1 MNMSINKCNND
12 FNMDDEEEAS
22 FLSPPMPAKQ
32 HFCDDGGCK
41 LNLEQT
47 KTTMAMA
54 IAMSNSMADVK
65 CDGNVKRYGN
75 LGEDN

>member
-1 MNMSINKCNND
+1 MKRKLHFCHRQCEPT
-12 FNMDDEEEAS
+12 F
-22 FLSPPMPAKQ
+22 
-32 HFCDDGGCK
+32 FCDDGGSK

-54 IAMSNSMADVK
+54 IAMLNSMADVK

-75 LGEDN
+75 MGEDN